1 MIKNALTS
9 IIFKIFFPGIF
20 PYWCKICN
28 KGKYAYE
35 LCYSLLVFLL
45 SAVAFCIHSVS
56 QIYFFRQDLKRYNL
70 SPTCEDTLVRNLL
83 NVKPAARS
91 LLVKSR

>member
-35 LCYSLLVFLL
+35 LYYSTFVFLL
-45 SAVAFCIHSVS
+45 STVAFCIPCVS
-56 QIYFFRQDLKRYNL
+56 QIFFR
-70 SPTCEDTLVRNLL
+70 
-83 NVKPAARS
+83 
-91 LLVKSR
+91 